1 MRVLFEEGAFIT
13 EKGESVTDAKKDVT
27 DKHLVLTN
35 KIKKKGR
42 KLNIFTT

>member
-13 EKGESVTDAKKDVT
+13 AKGESVTDAKKNMM

-35 KIKKKGR
+35 KIKQKEG
-42 KLNIFTT
+42 N